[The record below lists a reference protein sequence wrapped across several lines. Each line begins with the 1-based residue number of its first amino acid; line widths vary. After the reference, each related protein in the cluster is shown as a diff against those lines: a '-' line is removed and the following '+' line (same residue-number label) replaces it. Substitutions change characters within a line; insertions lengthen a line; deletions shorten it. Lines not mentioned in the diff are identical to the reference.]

1 MSPVIKKK
9 RNKFTLPS
17 KYLLLLLSGLCV
29 ILMLV
34 TFKTD
39 LCEGPLRAVAGY
51 VVVPFQKGIAS
62 VGGYIYD
69 RAEEMGQLKEVLA
82 ENQALK
88 EQVDSL
94 TMENAQLQ
102 QDKYELASLREL
114 YDIDKATSDYE
125 KTGARVIASDSSN
138 WFYSFVIDKGSD
150 DGIQVDMNVLAGSG
164 LAGRVISVGPN
175 YSRVLSIIADNS
187 NLYGTVLSTSGNL
200 MVSGDLQSVMSSG
213 VIHFEQLYDKENKVS
228 EGDKVVTS
236 NISSKYLPGIPV
248 GFISTINTSSNNMTK
263 FGYITPAV
271 DFQHIQEVLVIM
283 ELKQQDMEA
292 EHSMEAENST
302 EAENPMETENSTEA
316 DLTTGNE

>member
-17 KYLLLLLSGLCV
+17 KYLLLILSGVCV
-29 ILMLV
+29 ALMLV

-39 LCEGPLRAVAGY
+39 LFEGPLRAAAGY

-62 VGGYIYD
+62 VGGYLYD

-88 EQVDSL
+88 DQVDAL

-102 QDKYELASLREL
+102 QDKYELTSLREL
-114 YDIDKATSDYE
+114 YEIDKATSEYE
-125 KTGARVIASDSSN
+125 KTGARVIASDSST

-150 DGIQVDMNVLAGSG
+150 DGIQV
-164 LAGRVISVGPN
+164 GPN
-175 YSRVLSIIADNS
+175 YARVVSIIADNA
-187 NLYGTVLSTSGNL
+187 NVYGTILSTSENL
-200 MVSGDLQSVMSSG
+200 MVSGDLQSVMSDG
-213 VIHFEQLYDKENKVS
+213 VIRFEQLYDKENKVS

-236 NISSKYLPGIPV
+236 NISNKYLPGIPI
-248 GFISTINTSSNNMTK
+248 GFISSISTSYNNMTK
-263 FGYITPAV
+263 YGYITPAV

-283 ELKQQDMEA
+283 ELKQQVTQEK
-292 EHSMEAENST
+292 HSMDKE
-302 EAENPMETENSTEA
+302 
-316 DLTTGNE
+316 

>member
-17 KYLLLLLSGLCV
+17 KYLLMILSAVCV
-29 ILMLV
+29 ILMIV
-34 TFKTD
+34 TFRTD
-39 LCEGPLRAVAGY
+39 LFEGPLRAVVGY

-69 RAEEMGQLKEVLA
+69 RAEEMGQLKAVLE
-82 ENQALK
+82 ENQKLK
-88 EQVDSL
+88 EQVDEL

-138 WFYSFVIDKGSD
+138 WFYSFTIDKGSE

-164 LAGRVISVGPN
+164 LAGRVVSVGPN
-175 YSRVLSIIADNS
+175 YARVLSIIADNS
-187 NLYGTVLSTSGNL
+187 NIYGTVLSTSANL
-200 MVSGDLQSVMSSG
+200 MVSGNLQSVMSDG
-213 VIHFEQLYDKENKVS
+213 VIRFDQLSDKEDKVS

-236 NISSKYLPGIPV
+236 NISSKYLSGIPI
-248 GFISTINTSSNNMTK
+248 GFISSINTAPNNMTK
-263 FGYITPAV
+263 WGYITPSV

-283 ELKQQDMEA
+283 ELKQPVPDPE
-292 EHSMEAENST
+292 
-302 EAENPMETENSTEA
+302 
-316 DLTTGNE
+316 

>member
-1 MSPVIKKK
+1 
-9 RNKFTLPS
+9 
-17 KYLLLLLSGLCV
+17 
-29 ILMLV
+29 
-34 TFKTD
+34 
-39 LCEGPLRAVAGY
+39 
-51 VVVPFQKGIAS
+51 
-62 VGGYIYD
+62 
-69 RAEEMGQLKEVLA
+69 
-82 ENQALK
+82 
-88 EQVDSL
+88 
-94 TMENAQLQ
+94 
-102 QDKYELASLREL
+102 
-114 YDIDKATSDYE
+114 
-125 KTGARVIASDSSN
+125 
-138 WFYSFVIDKGSD
+138 
-150 DGIQVDMNVLAGSG
+150 
-164 LAGRVISVGPN
+164 
-175 YSRVLSIIADNS
+175 
-187 NLYGTVLSTSGNL
+187 